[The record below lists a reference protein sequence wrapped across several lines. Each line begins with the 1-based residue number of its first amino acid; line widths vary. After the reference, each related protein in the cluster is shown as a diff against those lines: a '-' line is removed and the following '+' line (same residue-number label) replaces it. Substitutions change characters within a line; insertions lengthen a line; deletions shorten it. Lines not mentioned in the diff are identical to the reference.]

1 MTNSATPEGFNSQS
15 DELPTNIDQAG
26 GINLDTW
33 QATKETKTA
42 VGSRRSPGLMEPHDS
57 DGEDFN
63 TININ
68 QVGSEPVPREVMVT
82 YHNPQEIIP
91 HIIDS
96 FNRGLI
102 GTIGSYTDDMCS
114 SKDWNGSITNEKAAV
129 LNRIMEDLIEF
140 RRCELH
146 QKGEVE
152 EVIDNVYK
160 VDLTF
165 IGLTKAIYI
174 PAMNNLT
181 EAKIIEEDRTYVF
194 TFNDEGELIT
204 NIQRKRS
211 NQRDGDQNY
220 EWNFVRL
227 MRG

>member
-1 MTNSATPEGFNSQS
+1 
-15 DELPTNIDQAG
+15 
-26 GINLDTW
+26 
-33 QATKETKTA
+33 
-42 VGSRRSPGLMEPHDS
+42 
-57 DGEDFN
+57 
-63 TININ
+63 
-68 QVGSEPVPREVMVT
+68 
-82 YHNPQEIIP
+82 
-91 HIIDS
+91 
-96 FNRGLI
+96 
-102 GTIGSYTDDMCS
+102 
-114 SKDWNGSITNEKAAV
+114 
-129 LNRIMEDLIEF
+129 MEDLIEY

-146 QKGEVE
+146 QKGEIE

-174 PAMNNLT
+174 PAINNLT

-204 NIQRKRS
+204 NIQRKKGE
-211 NQRDGDQNY
+211 QRDGDPKY

>member
-1 MTNSATPEGFNSQS
+1 
-15 DELPTNIDQAG
+15 
-26 GINLDTW
+26 
-33 QATKETKTA
+33 
-42 VGSRRSPGLMEPHDS
+42 MEPHDS

-129 LNRIMEDLIEF
+129 LNRIMEDLIEY